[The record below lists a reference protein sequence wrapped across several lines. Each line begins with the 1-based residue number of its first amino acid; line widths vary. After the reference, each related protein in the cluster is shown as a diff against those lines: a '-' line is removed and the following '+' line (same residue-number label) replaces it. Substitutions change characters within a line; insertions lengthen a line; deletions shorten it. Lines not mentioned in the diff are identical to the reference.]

1 MVVVSVVTNQEDIVG
16 FPDASIGDG
25 VGLFIF
31 FLVKM
36 MQQLDRVNH

>member
-25 VGLFIF
+25 VGVVYF
-31 FLVKM
+31 FFG
-36 MQQLDRVNH
+36 QNDATAW